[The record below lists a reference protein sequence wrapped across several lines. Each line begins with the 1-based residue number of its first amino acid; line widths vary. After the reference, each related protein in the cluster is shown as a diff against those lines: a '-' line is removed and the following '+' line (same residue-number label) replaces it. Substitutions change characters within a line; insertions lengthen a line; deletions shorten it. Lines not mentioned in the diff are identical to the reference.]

1 MYQGLLFDMDG
12 VLLDT
17 EERSYGIWSRY
28 LSTHADF
35 DLPRQAYG
43 QISGCAP
50 EEFDRFLQD
59 HFSGHVD
66 SLRACWRLEMER
78 RMASGD
84 IPTIP
89 GYDRLMAFLKKDPRK
104 KAIVSSNGGA
114 WMSSYVELFHFND
127 VFDAILRGE
136 MAQNRK
142 PDPEL
147 YQLACK
153 KLELLPEQS
162 ITVEDSASGIAAAR
176 AAGVDVIW
184 LKGISNVPEEL
195 AAQCVL
201 HAATLDQVITYL
213 RTH

>member
-1 MYQGLLFDMDG
+1 MTLSPNGQKGKKAPCTRDYCLIWMACCWTPRNYPMGYGAGISAPMQTSIFQDRHMD
-12 VLLDT
+12 
-17 EERSYGIWSRY
+17 RS
-28 LSTHADF
+28 AD
-35 DLPRQAYG
+35 
-43 QISGCAP
+43 
-50 EEFDRFLQD
+50 
-59 HFSGHVD
+59 V
-66 SLRACWRLEMER
+66 R
-78 RMASGD
+78 RRNLTAFCRITFRGML
-84 IPTIP
+84 IP
-89 GYDRLMAFLKKDPRK
+89 YKKDPRK

>member
-17 EERSYGIWSRY
+17 EELAYGIWSRY
-28 LSTHADF
+28 FSTHTAYVF
-35 DLPRQAYG
+35 PRDAYG
-43 QISGCAP
+43 QISGCSP
-50 EEFDRFLQD
+50 EKFDRFLQE
-59 HFSGHVD
+59 HFPGHGE
-66 SLRACWRLEMER
+66 SLQAFWCLEMER
-78 RMASGD
+78 RMAFGD

-89 GYDRLMAFLKKDPRK
+89 GYERLTTFLKNDPRK

-114 WMSSYVELFHFND
+114 WMCRYVELFHFDD
-127 VFDAILRGE
+127 VFDEILRGE
-136 MAQNRK
+136 MVHNRK

-147 YQLACK
+147 YRLACE
-153 KLELLPEQS
+153 KLKIVPGQS

-184 LKGISNVPEEL
+184 LKGISCVPEEL
-195 AAQCVL
+195 AKQCVF
-201 HAATLDQVITYL
+201 HATTLDQVITYL